1 MTNKECWDLSG
12 DGRCTLCPYRGGKP
26 GCIRLKPEQISEEGI
41 DRLLNGIHARAIKDF
56 MIGFKYTHCRKEP
69 KMPIARKEPAEG
81 ATAKVRWKYHTSM
94 IRFKKRYGRYKLW
107 HERHKNMVDAEKYFR
122 SDEFASIT
130 NGQYNPDAIIK
141 RMKLSIRHMSYK
153 NIENATRVRVE
164 I

>member
-1 MTNKECWDLSG
+1 MTNKECWDLSA
-12 DGRCTLCPYRGGKP
+12 DGKCALCPFRGGKP